1 MSNIDNAKW
10 YVLHTYSGYE
20 SLVEDGLKK
29 VIENY
34 NLEDTIFDIRIPK
47 EETIEEKPSGKK
59 KVVERKT
66 LPCYVFIKMIYNNDL
81 WYLLTNIRGV
91 TGFVGPQGRPT
102 ALSEEEV
109 KRMRL
114 ESKVANADY
123 SVGDL
128 VRICAGPLDNLIGE
142 IISLNESSQKARV
155 KVSMFGRDTEVEF
168 NFVDITKLNDEE
180 AK

>member
-1 MSNIDNAKW
+1 MGNSDNAKW

-20 SLVEDGLKK
+20 SLVEDGLKR
-29 VIENY
+29 VVENY

-59 KVVERKT
+59 KVVERKI

-102 ALSEEEV
+102 PLSDEEV

-114 ESKVANADY
+114 ESKVASIDFAE
-123 SVGDL
+123 GDL
-128 VRICAGPLDNLIGE
+128 VKICAGPLDTLIGE
-142 IISLNESSQKARV
+142 IISLNVPSQRARV
-155 KVSMFGRDTEVEF
+155 RVSMFGRDTEVEF
-168 NFVDITKLNDEE
+168 NFVEIMKLNNEE
-180 AK
+180 A